1 MGLAWVIISKRPMK
15 CFTGKGDGA
24 TMINANLSLRDRKQF
39 KRFEMAIFM
48 FQKS

>member
-1 MGLAWVIISKRPMK
+1 MK
-15 CFTGKGDGA
+15 CFTGKGDGTT

>member
-1 MGLAWVIISKRPMK
+1 MK
-15 CFTGKGDGA
+15 CFTGKGDKA